1 MRLMLGDDWRD
12 QSLPELAAGQPELE
26 LMPLRALANLQV
38 NIAAVYTNNLVKPA
52 MMPPT

>member
-1 MRLMLGDDWRD
+1 MRLMLGDDWSD

-26 LMPLRALANLQV
+26 QTPLRALANLQV
-38 NIAAVYTNNLVKPA
+38 NITATYTKNLVQPD